1 MSKAVMFLYG
11 KLERYSPKNTLTI
24 FEIAVQSGKMV
35 TAGDFPFGYLI
46 APGVLAPVGVFFI

>member
-1 MSKAVMFLYG
+1 MFLYG
-11 KLERYSPKNTLTI
+11 KPERYSPKNTLTI